1 MLSLLKEEK
10 KVVGT
15 KQAERALLSDQ
26 VKLVYIARDADSHV
40 VNKLVDIC
48 KSKNIEVIYV
58 NTMEELGKACE
69 IDVNAASVALL
80 K

>member
-15 KQAERALLSDQ
+15 KQAERALACDQ
-26 VKLVYIARDADSHV
+26 VKLVYIAKDADNHII
-40 VNKLVDIC
+40 NKLTKICRERQVEVVFVD
-48 KSKNIEVIYV
+48 
-58 NTMEELGKACE
+58 TMQELGKACN